1 MGAVDWGG
9 ILVGLTGLLGSI
21 GLGAKWLIGF
31 IERQANK
38 TNELLQAE
46 NAALKDRIEVL
57 EIKLDACQRERS
69 K

>member
-57 EIKLDACQRERS
+57 EIKLDACQQERS